1 LLEDILRECDEE
13 ERRPLLS
20 SLRRAIFGSK
30 PVKER
35 ILLCI
40 YRLKTLKG
48 KLELLILRIRKRDR
62 ELLNRCID
70 AQRIGDQS
78 RAKMY
83 AEATHEIRTIFKIVF
98 HCKLALEQVILR
110 LETVEMFTDLT
121 SSIVI
126 PVSLVKEVRG
136 KLSGILPSV
145 AHQLGE
151 VASELEDLIK
161 AAGRVEYTPE
171 SASNLTEEAK
181 IILEEAR
188 VLVEVKAKEVF
199 RNIEQPTDLEVELA

>member
-121 SSIVI
+121 SSM
-126 PVSLVKEVRG
+126 
-136 KLSGILPSV
+136 KLEASYLASY
-145 AHQLGE
+145 HQ
-151 VASELEDLIK
+151 
-161 AAGRVEYTPE
+161 
-171 SASNLTEEAK
+171 
-181 IILEEAR
+181 
-188 VLVEVKAKEVF
+188 
-199 RNIEQPTDLEVELA
+199 